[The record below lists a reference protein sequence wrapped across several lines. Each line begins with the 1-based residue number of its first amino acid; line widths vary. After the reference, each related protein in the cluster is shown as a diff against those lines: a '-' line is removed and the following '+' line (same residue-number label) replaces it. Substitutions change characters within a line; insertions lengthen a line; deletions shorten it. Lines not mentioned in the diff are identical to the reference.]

1 MEQDMNDALKE
12 IETLVNS
19 SEDIGQTLE
28 DLLMKYGFPNNDF
41 EKLIKDKGTR
51 GKLLDK
57 IMIGNFGDTRQ
68 AADLAEYGLPAEQK
82 VVVVKKSKKRPF
94 SAKDTIKVTSAT
106 YDPLFQYDQERAWD
120 KSVVREKTE
129 YGLYQCWSFAGS
141 KDKKFLSKFLG
152 VIPHVLSDDVL
163 GRIKEE
169 YMIVQQYINDQ
180 IDEHGR
186 ITKGTTSTGRYIQI
200 RTSGAGKGAPKT
212 YSWYFTQ
219 HFVNEVIL
227 SKLPAQ
233 VSAIMS

>member
-1 MEQDMNDALKE
+1 MLNQLKD
-12 IETLVNS
+12 IENLINS
-19 SEDIGQTLE
+19 SADIGKTLE
-28 DLLMKYGFPNNDF
+28 QLLDDYGFPNNDLD
-41 EKLIKDKGTR
+41 KLIRDKGTR

-57 IMIGNFGDTRQ
+57 IMIGTFNDNRQ

-82 VVVVKKSKKRPF
+82 VVVVKKGKKRPF
-94 SAKDTIKVTSAT
+94 SAKDTIKVTTAT

-129 YGLYQCWSFAGS
+129 YGLYQCWSYAGS

-152 VIPHVLSDDVL
+152 VIPHILTDDVL
-163 GRIKEE
+163 NRIKEE
-169 YMIVQQYINDQ
+169 YKIVQQYINNQ

-186 ITKGTTSTGRYIQI
+186 VTKGTTSTGRYIQI
-200 RTSGAGKGAPKT
+200 RTSGQGGAIKK
-212 YSWYFTQ
+212 YSWYFTT

-227 SKLPAQ
+227 PKLPAQ